1 MRLEDFTTEQ
11 LVFLQNFSKNNNQ
24 YNQSE
29 FEKNIQLELAKRE
42 KQYPKLLKD
51 HVYYNTY
58 IESLIKIE
66 SADNGI
72 VYSGV
77 TINTE
82 TQNYRFT
89 KGFFDHKSIPDYF
102 VRCSIEM
109 DPEIYNEIQT
119 YNDVCEKTIEN
130 ARKELYYSLL
140 HIFKEKIW

>member
-24 YNQSE
+24 TE
-29 FEKNIQLELAKRE
+29 IEKKIQIELEKRE

-58 IESLIKIE
+58 MEALIKIE
-66 SADNGI
+66 SVDDGI
-72 VYSGV
+72 IYSGV
-77 TINTE
+77 SINTE
-82 TQNYRFT
+82 KQNYHFA
-89 KGFFDHKSIPDYF
+89 KGFFDQTSIPDYF

-119 YNDVCEKTIEN
+119 CDNVCAKTIEN

>member
-11 LVFLQNFSKNNNQ
+11 LVFLQNFSKN

-29 FEKNIQLELAKRE
+29 IEKNIQTELEKRE

-58 IESLIKIE
+58 METLIKIDSTSE
-66 SADNGI
+66 GI

-77 TINTE
+77 SKNTE
-82 TQNYRFT
+82 KQNYKFT
-89 KGFFDHKSIPDYF
+89 KGCFDHTSIPDYF

-109 DPEIYNEIQT
+109 DPEIYNEIQACD
-119 YNDVCEKTIEN
+119 NVCAKTIEN

>member
-11 LVFLQNFSKNNNQ
+11 LVFLQNFSKN

-29 FEKNIQLELAKRE
+29 IEKNIQTELEKRE

-58 IESLIKIE
+58 MEALIKID
-66 SADNGI
+66 STNDGI

-77 TINTE
+77 SINTE
-82 TQNYRFT
+82 RQTYHFA
-89 KGFFDHKSIPDYF
+89 KGFFDHTSIPDYF
-102 VRCSIEM
+102 VRNSIEM
-109 DPEIYNEIQT
+109 DPEIYNEIQACD
-119 YNDVCEKTIEN
+119 NVCTKTIEN
-130 ARKELYYSLL
+130 AKKELYYSLL

>member
-24 YNQSE
+24 SE
-29 FEKNIQLELAKRE
+29 IEKKIQLELEKRE

-51 HVYYNTY
+51 HVYYNTFM
-58 IESLIKIE
+58 ETLIKIE
-66 SADNGI
+66 STDNGI

-77 TINTE
+77 GINTE
-82 TQNYRFT
+82 TQNYKLT
-89 KGFFDHKSIPDYF
+89 KGSFDHKSIPDYF

-109 DPEIYNEIQT
+109 DPEIYNEIQKCD
-119 YNDVCEKTIEN
+119 NVCTKTIED
-130 ARKELYYSLL
+130 AKKELYYSLL

>member
-11 LVFLQNFSKNNNQ
+11 LIFLQNFSKN

-29 FEKNIQLELAKRE
+29 IAKNIQLELEKRE
-42 KQYPKLLKD
+42 KQHPKLLKD

-58 IESLIKIE
+58 METLIKID
-66 SADNGI
+66 SADDGI

-77 TINTE
+77 SINTE
-82 TQNYRFT
+82 RQKYNFT

-119 YNDVCEKTIEN
+119 FDNVCTKTIEN
-130 ARKELYYSLL
+130 AKKELYYSLL
-140 HIFKEKIW
+140 HIFREKIW

>member
-1 MRLEDFTTEQ
+1 MKLENFTTEQ
-11 LVFLQNFSKNNNQ
+11 LVFLQNFSKK

-29 FEKNIQLELAKRE
+29 IAENIQSELEKRE

-58 IESLIKIE
+58 MGALIKID
-66 SADNGI
+66 STDNGI

-77 TINTE
+77 SINTE
-82 TQNYRFT
+82 RQTYNFT
-89 KGFFDHKSIPDYF
+89 KGLFDHNSIPDYF

-119 YNDVCEKTIEN
+119 CDNVCTKTIEN

>member
-11 LVFLQNFSKNNNQ
+11 LIFLQNFSKN

-29 FEKNIQLELAKRE
+29 IAKNIQLELEKRE
-42 KQYPKLLKD
+42 KQHPKLLKD

-58 IESLIKIE
+58 METLIKID
-66 SADNGI
+66 SADDGI

-77 TINTE
+77 SINTE
-82 TQNYRFT
+82 RQKYNFT

-119 YNDVCEKTIEN
+119 CDNVCTKTIEN
-130 ARKELYYSLL
+130 AKKELYYSLL
-140 HIFKEKIW
+140 HIFNEKIW

>member
-1 MRLEDFTTEQ
+1 MRLENFTTEQ
-11 LVFLQNFSKNNNQ
+11 LVFLQNFSRNNNQ
-24 YNQSE
+24 SE
-29 FEKNIQLELAKRE
+29 IEKNIQTELEKRE

-58 IESLIKIE
+58 MEALIKIE
-66 SADNGI
+66 SADDGI

-77 TINTE
+77 SINTE
-82 TQNYRFT
+82 TQKYHFA
-89 KGFFDHKSIPDYF
+89 KGFFDHTSIPDYF

-119 YNDVCEKTIEN
+119 CDKVCEKTIEN
-130 ARKELYYSLL
+130 AKKELYYSLL